1 MTRFETRLSAIWKGL
16 QRSFRDFPME
26 AFICIAA
33 FVLTILSNEE
43 VLSARFPL
51 TFFFPLV
58 VLSYS
63 LHRLAERKGSIAWR
77 ACYFASALLWVPL
90 SIWEP
95 TLDEAGIFVTYL
107 LSFILLFASGS
118 KHKDN
123 EHFAET
129 VLHSL
134 ANGFTAVLVA
144 AILSLSIL
152 AIIASVDFLFTSSHL
167 GEKWYVYPQLLIWM
181 VCAPMLCCYFESEPP
196 GQWKDRRLLIIV
208 VDYVLTPALLIYAVI
223 LYAYMLRILIQ
234 WQLPDGGVAY
244 LVGGFTGVALACRL
258 LQELLSVRHF
268 DWFYKYLP
276 YVILGPLILLWVGV
290 VRRVGEYGLTEMRVY
305 LIAVSALLTLFTLM
319 LLSPRTRSF
328 FRMSLIM
335 GAVAILLTYIP
346 GIQARDIGLYSQR
359 ARASEL
365 EGQAD
370 REQQDEPAEMAS
382 SPCYKLEKAVSL
394 DEYTLFIPESSYHYY
409 EDGSV
414 AIFYEDES
422 REKELLRC
430 EIIARLDSAD
440 ADKLIFRNEK
450 YLAVFTRITDH
461 RPGSR
466 PAFITGHHMLYARP

>member
-33 FVLTILSNEE
+33 FVLTILSNED

-152 AIIASVDFLFTSSHL
+152 AIIASVSGLSQA
-167 GEKWYVYPQLLIWM
+167 KW
-181 VCAPMLCCYFESEPP
+181 
-196 GQWKDRRLLIIV
+196 K
-208 VDYVLTPALLIYAVI
+208 
-223 LYAYMLRILIQ
+223 
-234 WQLPDGGVAY
+234 
-244 LVGGFTGVALACRL
+244 
-258 LQELLSVRHF
+258 
-268 DWFYKYLP
+268 
-276 YVILGPLILLWVGV
+276 
-290 VRRVGEYGLTEMRVY
+290 
-305 LIAVSALLTLFTLM
+305 
-319 LLSPRTRSF
+319 
-328 FRMSLIM
+328 
-335 GAVAILLTYIP
+335 
-346 GIQARDIGLYSQR
+346 
-359 ARASEL
+359 
-365 EGQAD
+365 
-370 REQQDEPAEMAS
+370 
-382 SPCYKLEKAVSL
+382 
-394 DEYTLFIPESSYHYY
+394 
-409 EDGSV
+409 
-414 AIFYEDES
+414 
-422 REKELLRC
+422 
-430 EIIARLDSAD
+430 
-440 ADKLIFRNEK
+440 
-450 YLAVFTRITDH
+450 
-461 RPGSR
+461 
-466 PAFITGHHMLYARP
+466 